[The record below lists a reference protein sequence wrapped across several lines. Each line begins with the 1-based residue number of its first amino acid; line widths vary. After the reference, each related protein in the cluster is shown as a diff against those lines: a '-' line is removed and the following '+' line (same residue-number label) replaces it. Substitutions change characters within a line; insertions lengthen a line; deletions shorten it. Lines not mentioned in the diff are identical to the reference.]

1 MPKGRTVG
9 MHLGGGCLD
18 AASAVGAVFDAS
30 RGTLAFHGWSI
41 AIIFVLVFFLVF
53 FHVFLASEVVEV
65 GKFFEHGAGFGDVEA
80 FGSGLDCSDYIPANR
95 VADAGGVG
103 AGELETIE
111 QGGCTSGF
119 EFAGGQR
126 VDDDGERRL
135 DGLAVFEDAEFD
147 VLAGDEISAGLG
159 RIAVGLMALMQAGV
173 EVAPLAFCESGR
185 LALDTVGLDVSA

>member
-41 AIIFVLVFFLVF
+41 AIVFVLVLVF
-53 FHVFLASEVVEV
+53 FHVFLPSEVVEV
-65 GKFFEHGAGFGDVEA
+65 GKFFEHGARFSDVEA
-80 FGSGLDCSDYIPANR
+80 FGSGLDCSDYIPANW

-111 QGGCTSGF
+111 QGGRTARLES
-119 EFAGGQR
+119 AGGEG
-126 VDDDGERRL
+126 VDDDGDRGL
-135 DGLAVFEDAEFD
+135 DGLAVFESAEFD

-173 EVAPLAFCESGR
+173 EVAPLAFYQSG
-185 LALDTVGLDVSA
+185 

>member
-1 MPKGRTVG
+1 

-18 AASAVGAVFDAS
+18 AAGAAGAVFDAS

-41 AIIFVLVFFLVF
+41 AIVFVLVLVF

-95 VADAGGVG
+95 VADAGSVG
-103 AGELETIE
+103 AGELETIK
-111 QGGCTSGF
+111 QGGGTARLKS
-119 EFAGGQR
+119 AGGEG
-126 VDDDGERRL
+126 VDDDGERGL
-135 DGLAVFEDAEFD
+135 DGRAVFEDAEFD

-173 EVAPLAFCESGR
+173 EVAPLAFCESRR